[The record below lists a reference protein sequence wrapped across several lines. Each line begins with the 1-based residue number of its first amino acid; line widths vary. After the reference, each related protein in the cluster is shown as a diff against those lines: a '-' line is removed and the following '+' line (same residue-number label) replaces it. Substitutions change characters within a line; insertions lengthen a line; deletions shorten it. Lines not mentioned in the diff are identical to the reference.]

1 MRGQSLALSLTAHPG
16 TLRQVLPEVPHNRA
30 VTIQPGP
37 AVGAAPT
44 RTFAPLPLGLAWWER
59 IPNATAY
66 LTLATMV
73 LLVGC
78 LAIPAPYAVRLPG
91 PTVDTLGSSGDTPL
105 ISIEDE
111 ETFPSDG
118 ELRLTTVSV
127 MGGPGYPVGVAQ
139 VLRGWWDDRITVVP
153 REAVFPPDRTR
164 EEVDQQ
170 SQAQMVSSQENATI
184 AALEALDYTVGVTLV
199 IAETVPGG
207 PAEAVVEKDDVITSI
222 AVGSGD
228 AVPVGN
234 LEDLTEILQ
243 NTDAG
248 TAVRL
253 GVLRDGEPT
262 ELEIVTGPRD
272 DGESG
277 SVIGVLIDPEF
288 AFPVQVDIEISNI
301 GGSSAGTMF
310 ALGIM
315 ELLTPGDATGGHVI
329 AGTGTMDAS
338 GQVGPIGG
346 IVQKLN
352 GSARDGAEYFLA
364 PASNCAEVVGNVP
377 NGLQVIKVETLDQ
390 AWEAVEAIGSG
401 TAADLPTCE

>member
-1 MRGQSLALSLTAHPG
+1 M
-16 TLRQVLPEVPHNRA
+16 
-30 VTIQPGP
+30 
-37 AVGAAPT
+37 
-44 RTFAPLPLGLAWWER
+44 GLAWWER
-59 IPNATAY
+59 IPAATAL
-66 LTLATMV
+66 LTLATTV
-73 LLVGC
+73 LAVAC
-78 LAIPAPYAVRLPG
+78 LAVPAPYAVRLPG
-91 PTVDTLGSSGDTPL
+91 PTVDTLGTSGDTPL
-105 ISIEDE
+105 ITIEDE

-127 MGGPGYPVGVAQ
+127 MGGPGYPVGAAQ

-153 REAVFPPDRTR
+153 RESVFPPDRTR

-184 AALEALDYTVGVTLV
+184 AALTALDYEVPVTLV
-199 IAETVPGG
+199 IAEAVAGG
-207 PAEAVVEKDDVITSI
+207 PSEGVVEADDVITSVTI
-222 AVGSGD
+222 GSGD
-228 AVPVGN
+228 SVPVKD
-234 LEDLTEILQ
+234 LADLTDLLKE
-243 NTDAG
+243 TDAG
-248 TAVRL
+248 TEVTL
-253 GVLRDGEPT
+253 GVLRDGEAQDLSILT
-262 ELEIVTGPRD
+262 AARD

-288 AFPVQVDIEISNI
+288 DFPVQVDIEISNI

-315 ELLTPGDATGGHVI
+315 ELLTEGDATGGHVI

-346 IVQKLN
+346 IVQKMN
-352 GSARDGAEYFLA
+352 GSIRDGAEYFLA

-377 NGLQVIKVETLDQ
+377 NGLQVIKIETLDQ
-390 AWEAVEAIGSG
+390 AWEAVQAIGEG

>member
-1 MRGQSLALSLTAHPG
+1 MALSLTAHPG
-16 TLRQVLPEVPHNRA
+16 TLRRVDHLVPHNGG
-30 VTIQPGP
+30 VTNLPGP

-44 RTFAPLPLGLAWWER
+44 RAFAPLPMGLAWWER
-59 IPNATAY
+59 IPTATAL

-73 LLVGC
+73 LLVAC
-78 LAIPAPYAVRLPG
+78 LAVPAPYAVRLPG
-91 PTVDTLGSSGDTPL
+91 PTVNTLGTSGDTPL
-105 ISIEDE
+105 ITIEDE

-199 IAETVPGG
+199 IAEAVPDG
-207 PAEAVVEKDDVITSI
+207 PSDGVIEKDDVITSI
-222 AVGSGD
+222 SVGSGE
-228 AVPVGN
+228 AVAVAN
-234 LEDLTEILQ
+234 LEDLTEILK

-248 TAVRL
+248 TEVTL
-253 GVLRDGEPT
+253 GVLRDGEPKD
-262 ELEIVTGPRD
+262 LDIVTGKRD
-272 DGESG
+272 DGEPG

-288 AFPVQVDIEISNI
+288 EFPVQVDIEISNI

-329 AGTGTMDAS
+329 AGTGTMDSS
-338 GQVGPIGG
+338 GTVGPIGG

-364 PASNCAEVVGNVP
+364 PAANCGEVVGHVP
-377 NGLQVIKVETLDQ
+377 DGLQVIKVETLDQ
-390 AWEAVEAIGSG
+390 AWEAVQAIGTG
-401 TAADLPTCE
+401 TAGDLPTCE